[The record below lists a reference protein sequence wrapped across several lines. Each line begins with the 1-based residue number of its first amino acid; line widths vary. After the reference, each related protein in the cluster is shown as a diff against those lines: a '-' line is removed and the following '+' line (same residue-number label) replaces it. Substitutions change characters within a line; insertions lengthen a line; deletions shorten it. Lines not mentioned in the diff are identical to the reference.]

1 MISFEIFLIGL
12 GIVSTLTSLV
22 TEAVK
27 KILIEHNVNYCANT
41 LTGIIAAILSIAIGI
56 GYIVIANVGFTSQ
69 SIVCII
75 ALAFISWLCS
85 MIGYDKV
92 IQVINQFKNIKKG

>member
-1 MISFEIFLIGL
+1 MSSFEMFLIGL

-27 KILIEHNVNYCANT
+27 KILIEHEINYCANT
-41 LTGIIAAILSIAIGI
+41 LTGIVAAILSIAIGI
-56 GYIVIANVGFTSQ
+56 SYIVIANVGFTAQ

-75 ALAFISWLCS
+75 AMSFISWLCS